1 MRTRTLSASVLS
13 QQRETNPKLPSLCV
27 DICTLT
33 CDNAEARKVFLHRK
47 PATMT
52 GYHDGSLR
60 WSDYVA
66 RRHDLRVREGPGQ
79 RREWR
84 ATAK

>member
-1 MRTRTLSASVLS
+1 MLR
-13 QQRETNPKLPSLCV
+13 PKLPSLCV
-27 DICTLT
+27 DICALA
-33 CDNAEARKVFLHRK
+33 CDNAEESKVFLHRK
-47 PATMT
+47 SATMT

-60 WSDYVA
+60 WSDHVA
-66 RRHDLRVREGPGQ
+66 RRNDPGAREGPGQ